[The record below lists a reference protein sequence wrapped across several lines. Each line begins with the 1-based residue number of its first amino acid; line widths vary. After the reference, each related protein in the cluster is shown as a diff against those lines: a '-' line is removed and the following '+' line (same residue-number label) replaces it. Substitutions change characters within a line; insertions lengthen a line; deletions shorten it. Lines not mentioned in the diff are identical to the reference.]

1 MLFDDFER
9 ILVSTVSGRLYLRL
23 IVAVPEVCP
32 IAQGQLF
39 VYMDVGILF
48 ILIVPEFFQDF
59 AAGLTRE
66 TDDIFLSS
74 VCVSV
79 HELSAPHAVF
89 QFPDAALSVGSLSC
103 HGMYLRR

>member
-48 ILIVPEFFQDF
+48 ILIVPDLIQHFGFCCRRKANNSLFAIGGVTVHDF
-59 AAGLTRE
+59 TMP
-66 TDDIFLSS
+66 
-74 VCVSV
+74 VS
-79 HELSAPHAVF
+79 
-89 QFPDAALSVGSLSC
+89 AL
-103 HGMYLRR
+103 